1 MGLETLTT
9 MSSIKK
15 IICSFCLLLIV
26 SCNEPAPIKPEPVE
40 VVATIVEAKT
50 LPIYGEYI
58 AGTKASLDV
67 EVWARVSGYLE
78 EKHFIEGS
86 FVAKGELLYTLD
98 AGPYE
103 AALASSKASY
113 SQAKNALKKAERDIR
128 RVKPLFEE
136 DAASQLDLDNAYAAL
151 DSANAGLKSAEAN
164 LENAELN
171 LSYTKIKAPISGLTG
186 DSSIDIGALV
196 GEGGTSLL
204 TTVQQVNPLYVEF
217 QMTTLEYLQSRRR
230 LKSYY
235 EKYKADA
242 EGTTV
247 GGLVSIKLPDGS
259 DYPYPA
265 KVKFTEPRV
274 NPQTGTFTAR
284 AEVVNPE
291 RELLP
296 GQFTRAR
303 LELDEIENAL
313 LVPEQAVLFE
323 QSGSYVYVIL
333 PDGTAERRFIILG
346 TNVDGMF
353 IVEKGLAD
361 GEKVI
366 FEGTHKVY
374 HGIPV
379 VAVPPKVKSEQVK
392 AIGE

>member
-1 MGLETLTT
+1 
-9 MSSIKK
+9 MS
-15 IICSFCLLLIV
+15 
-26 SCNEPAPIKPEPVE
+26 PIKTILCIISLFLIASCDKPVPVEPDPVE
-40 VVATIVEAKT
+40 VVATIIEAKT
-50 LPIYGEYI
+50 IPLYGEYI

-78 EKHFIEGS
+78 ETHFIEGS
-86 FVAKGELLYTLD
+86 FVTKGQLLFTLD

-103 AALASSKASY
+103 ATLASSKAKY
-113 SQAKNALKKAERDIR
+113 SQAKNALTKAKRDIK
-128 RVKPLFEE
+128 RVEPLFKE

-151 DSANAGLKSAEAN
+151 DSAKASLSSAEAD
-164 LENAELN
+164 LDKSELD
-171 LSYTKIKAPISGLTG
+171 LSYTQIRAPISGLSG
-186 DSSIDIGALV
+186 DSSVDIGALV

-204 TTVQQVNPLYVEF
+204 TNVQQVDPLYVEF

-242 EGTTV
+242 QGTTV
-247 GGLVSIKLPDGS
+247 AGLVSIKLPDGS

-274 NPQTGTFTAR
+274 NQQTGTFTAR
-284 AEVVNPE
+284 AEVVNPD

-296 GQFTRAR
+296 GQYTRAR
-303 LELDEIENAL
+303 LALGQIDNAL

-333 PDGTAERRFIILG
+333 PNGTAERRFILVGRNI
-346 TNVDGMF
+346 DGMF

-361 GEKVI
+361 GEQVI
-366 FEGTHKVY
+366 FEGTHKVH
-374 HGIPV
+374 HGIKV
-379 VAVPPKVKSEQVK
+379 IAVPPKVKSEQVK
-392 AIGE
+392 AVGE